1 MRGTKR
7 GMQRKHL
14 IKRVESL
21 EYVVSRLMNNSHNF
35 EILFDSYGEMNGD
48 VKKFEEYLDKKTKDA
63 ESSQFKSK

>member
-35 EILFDSYGEMNGD
+35 EILFDSYVEMND
-48 VKKFEEYLDKKTKDA
+48 DIKNLEDYLDKKTEDA
-63 ESSQFKSK
+63 RSPKPEPK